1 MNPPVALTRDFFKSL
16 FRSLSVPLDFLVENG
31 KDGMVMGWVPGGR
44 FLAGGGGGSGA
55 FEVEIEGYYMG
66 LHAVTNRQYGRFVK
80 ETGHRA
86 PDVADSGEAEWKGGK
101 YPEEKGDHPVVCVG
115 WDDAQ
120 AYCEWAGLRLPTELE
135 WEKGAR
141 GVDGREYPWGGGW
154 DGTKCRNNGNR
165 GAGRTSEVWEYGVGA
180 SPWGMVQMSGNVWE
194 WCEDRYEAGA
204 YERYRRGDLSAPR
217 EGGSRVL
224 RGGSWDYDN
233 PAYFM
238 ASSRDYGP
246 PGYRRGINYGFRCVG
261 GGAGGSS
268 P

>member
-1 MNPPVALTRDFFKSL
+1 M
-16 FRSLSVPLDFLVENG
+16 
-31 KDGMVMGWVPGGR
+31 
-44 FLAGGGGGSGA
+44 
-55 FEVEIEGYYMG
+55 
-66 LHAVTNRQYGRFVK
+66 
-80 ETGHRA
+80 
-86 PDVADSGEAEWKGGK
+86 
-101 YPEEKGDHPVVCVG
+101 
-115 WDDAQ
+115 DD
-120 AYCEWAGLRLPTELE
+120 
-135 WEKGAR
+135 
-141 GVDGREYPWGGGW
+141 REYPWGGGW